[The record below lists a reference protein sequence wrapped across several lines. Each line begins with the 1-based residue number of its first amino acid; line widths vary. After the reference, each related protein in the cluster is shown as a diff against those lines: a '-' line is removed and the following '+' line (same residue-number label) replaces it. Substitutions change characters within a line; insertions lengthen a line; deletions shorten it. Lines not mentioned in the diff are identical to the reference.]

1 MSTDIVC
8 EEKLLTIKEASHV
21 ISLLLQ
27 KKITESNIS
36 YLINYGQIN
45 KYEENGRIVVSLE
58 ELKDYYERKEKEE
71 REKYVNSIGKDINWH
86 LAFDRVK
93 ESERTKHVHR
103 LHPYK
108 GKFIPQ
114 LVEYFLDKH
123 TDEFK
128 KQVFFNPGDIVL
140 DPFCGS
146 GTTLIQA
153 NELGIHSI
161 GIDVSEF
168 NTIITEVKF
177 GKVNLLELELIAR
190 KITKEL
196 KHYEH
201 QEKLKEFEKELREKL
216 QDFNR
221 EYFPSPEFKKL
232 FRGGKVEKNYLAEK
246 ERKFL
251 EVYLSLVEKYNVSLN
266 HSSGKTFLD
275 KWYLPGVRR
284 EAEIILS
291 CIKTIS
297 DEKLRKT
304 LMVIL
309 SRSIRSARATT
320 HMDLDRLK
328 EPQYTPY
335 YCYKHFKICKPVFL
349 LLPIFQ
355 RYVKDTIRRIA
366 EYQRLKT
373 DAFQVVLTGDSR
385 KINIFEEAQKK
396 DRKFYELLKRQKIKG
411 IFTSPPYVGQ
421 IDYHEQHAYAYELF
435 GIERRDELEIGPLF
449 RGEGLEARR
458 SYIEGVSQ
466 VLKNCL
472 KYLVDDPYIFIVA
485 NDKYNLYPEI
495 ARRAGLKIIEEY
507 RRPVLNR
514 TARDKNPYGESVFL
528 MRRE

>member
-1 MSTDIVC
+1 M
-8 EEKLLTIKEASHV
+8 EELLSLKEAAQLLSELFNRS
-21 ISLLLQ
+21 ISE
-27 KKITESNIS
+27 TNIS
-36 YLINYGQIN
+36 YLINYGRVNGYRRDGKLFVSLRELKEYYEKKQEEERR
-45 KYEENGRIVVSLE
+45 KYEAYLG
-58 ELKDYYERKEKEE
+58 KE
-71 REKYVNSIGKDINWH
+71 INWH
-86 LAFDRVK
+86 LSFDWVK

-114 LVEYFLDKH
+114 LVEYFLDEH

-128 KQVFFNPGDIVL
+128 REVFFRPGDIVL

-168 NTIITEVKF
+168 NTIIAEVKF
-177 GKVNLLELELIAR
+177 ANVDLTELELSVRSILR
-190 KITKEL
+190 DL
-196 KHYEH
+196 KAYES
-201 QEKLKEFEKELREKL
+201 QEKLTEFEEELKKKL
-216 QDFNR
+216 QEFNQR
-221 EYFPSPEFKKL
+221 YFPSPEFKKL
-232 FRGGKVEKNYLAEK
+232 FRANKVEKSYLKEK
-246 ERKFL
+246 EREFLEIYLNLLRKYGVSLESPSQGKFL
-251 EVYLSLVEKYNVSLN
+251 
-266 HSSGKTFLD
+266 D
-275 KWYLPGVRR
+275 RWYLPSVRR
-284 EAEIILS
+284 EAEIVLSRIERVKDEIL
-291 CIKTIS
+291 K
-297 DEKLRKT
+297 KT

-309 SRSIRSARATT
+309 SRSVRSARATT

-328 EPQYTPY
+328 EPQYVPY
-335 YCYKHFKICKPVFL
+335 YCYKHFKICKPVFR

-355 RYVKDTIRRIA
+355 RYAKDTLRRLS
-366 EYQRLKT
+366 EYKKLKT

-385 KINIFEEAQKK
+385 KIDIFEEVKRK
-396 DRKFYELLKRQKIKG
+396 NRKFYELLKRQKIKG

-449 RGEGLEARR
+449 KGEGLEARR

-472 KYLVDDPYIFIVA
+472 RYSIDDPYVFIVA

-495 ARRAGLKIIEEY
+495 ARRAGLKIVEEY
-507 RRPVLNR
+507 KRPVLNR

-528 MRRE
+528 MRRIK